1 MCEQCPSDQE
11 CKNIQG
17 AGYALSLGISESQA
31 SRKPVLR
38 SRLINGWHPVFLGL
52 KKPSASVQAQLDM
65 EAVVLFHC
73 AAMGMSCPS
82 CPWYSVGAGS
92 LSKKSETKSTLRR
105 KDQSLTTR
113 NQEVVPS
120 W

>member
-1 MCEQCPSDQE
+1 VNSVPLTRSVRIFRVLAMHF
-11 CKNIQG
+11 
-17 AGYALSLGISESQA
+17 LWVSLRVRQV
-31 SRKPVLR
+31 VLR